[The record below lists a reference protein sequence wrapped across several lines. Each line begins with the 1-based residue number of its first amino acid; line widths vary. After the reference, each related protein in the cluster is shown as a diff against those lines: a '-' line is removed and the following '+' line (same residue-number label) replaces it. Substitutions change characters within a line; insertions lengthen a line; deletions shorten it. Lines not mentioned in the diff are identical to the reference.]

1 MKRITILIL
10 LAIIGLSANAQYTKL
25 LDFTGTANGANPGGS
40 LISDGTFL
48 YGMTYFGGTD
58 SIGVIFKIKP
68 DGTGYSKLLDFNGT
82 NGQYPSGS
90 LISDGTF
97 LYGMTYF
104 GGTNGQGVLFK
115 IMPDGTGYSKLLD
128 FGGSIGGHPYGSL
141 ISDGTFIYGMT
152 SGSGAH
158 NYGTIFKILPDGT
171 GYVDLLDFAGAPDGQ
186 YPYGSLISDG
196 TFLYGMTVE
205 GGSDSMGVI
214 FKIKSDGTGY
224 SKLLDFNGTNGAH
237 PEGSLI
243 SDGTFL
249 YGMTYYGGTDSIGVI
264 FKIKPDGTGYS
275 ELLDFNSTN
284 GGRPWGSL
292 ISEGTFLYGMA
303 SQGGSSDRGVVFKIK
318 PDGTA
323 YTDMLDFTE
332 DAVHGNNPIG
342 SLFSDGT
349 FLYGMTQFG
358 GTSTNCSSGCGVI
371 FKYGLATGI
380 AENTAN
386 KGTETDFSI
395 YPNPVSDIVTL
406 NIDNMNNADL
416 TLNIYNAIGELVK
429 SEMLKHNN
437 QQINIGDLSNGVYMV
452 TIKSKDFTITK
463 ILIIQ
468 R

>member
-264 FKIKPDGTGYS
+264 FKIKPDGT
-275 ELLDFNSTN
+275 
-284 GGRPWGSL
+284 
-292 ISEGTFLYGMA
+292 
-303 SQGGSSDRGVVFKIK
+303 
-318 PDGTA
+318 A